1 MGSFKIINISNILE
15 GIKVVL
21 FMYLG
26 MCICIYICILRII
39 MEERDFRFGRGK
51 ESNEGYM
58 GDFGGRKKK
67 ENDISI
73 V

>member
-1 MGSFKIINISNILE
+1 MGSPKTINTSNILE
-15 GIKVVL
+15 GTKAVL

-26 MCICIYICILRII
+26 MCTCIYICILRTN
-39 MEERDFRFGRGK
+39 MEERDLRFGRGK

-58 GDFGGRKKK
+58 GDSGGRKKK